1 MNDVLTN
8 ENENENVYLILLE
21 ILCIRLL
28 NNLLRKEGHSIV
40 YILQKLYFSD
50 SIYVS
55 LFYYTTK
62 NNILQKR

>member
-28 NNLLRKEGHSIV
+28 NNLSRKEGHSIV
-40 YILQKLYFSD
+40 YILQKLYFSKV
-50 SIYVS
+50 IRYM
-55 LFYYTTK
+55 FYYF
-62 NNILQKR
+62 IIQREE